1 MPTIH
6 LEKDQ
11 YSVGVDE
18 PVTIRAKATGEPPLT
33 VTRYID
39 GKFEFS
45 YETHEPVHT
54 IQQQLK
60 PSGGCQITIKVENR
74 FGKDTKDITVTVHGK
89 YNTIIKGRPFD
100 SL

>member
-1 MPTIH
+1 MPKIH
-6 LEKDQ
+6 LEKNQ

-33 VTRYID
+33 VTWYID
-39 GKFEFS
+39 GKFDSS
-45 YETHEPVHT
+45 YETDEPEHT
-54 IQQQLK
+54 IKQPVLK
-60 PSGGCQITIKVENR
+60 PSGGCQIKVENR
-74 FGKDTKDITVTVHGK
+74 LGEDTKDITVTVHGK